1 MALLVSSVFG
11 ATGCGSDDD
20 VAVESRVKNAAPEA
34 SGASDAPSKADCDRL
49 NELDVLDLR
58 YFRDVLD
65 LRYLRQ
71 LDARISQDKLLSPL
85 DPLLDFPKVRDFSRL
100 SFLRDVLDDLNG
112 RGNLDDLDDLRDL
125 RGLLGLLDDLDDLRY
140 QCDAVSKSGAD
151 APEDDDVDRG

>member
-1 MALLVSSVFG
+1 MALLLTSVFG
-11 ATGCGSDDD
+11 VTGCGSDDD
-20 VAVESRVKNAAPEA
+20 VDVESRVKNAAPEA

-49 NELDVLDLR
+49 NEL
-58 YFRDVLD
+58 DVLD

-112 RGNLDDLDDLRDL
+112 RSNLYGGSDSDLRDL

-140 QCDAVSKSGAD
+140 QCDAVSKSGAT
-151 APEDDDVDRG
+151 APEGDGVDGG